1 MNARSD
7 RLKRLVRLQRQIKA
21 LHETRHATHLSQA
34 ASARQEAAE
43 LLEALN
49 AASPLPGLFPDL
61 YNRRIGTAM
70 GRESQETRKAEIE
83 AGRVAAAT
91 ARTNIVERAWR
102 DALRTEERVA
112 AEKETLESVERTALS
127 EQKPDAAAGRKP
139 GGAK

>member
-1 MNARSD
+1 MTPRSD

-34 ASARQEAAE
+34 AGARQEAAE

-61 YNRRIGTAM
+61 YNRRIGAAM
-70 GRESQETRKAEIE
+70 GRETEAMAQADIE
-83 AGRVAAAT
+83 AGRVATAT

-102 DALRTEERVA
+102 DAARLEEREA
-112 AEKETLESVERTALS
+112 AEKETLENVERGAL
-127 EQKPDAAAGRKP
+127 P
-139 GGAK
+139 GPKADKAR

>member
-1 MNARSD
+1 MTTRSE

-34 ASARQEAAE
+34 AEARQEASE

-61 YNRRIGTAM
+61 YNRRIGAAM
-70 GRESQETRKAEIE
+70 GREADETRQAGIE
-83 AGRVAAAT
+83 AGHVATAT

-102 DALRTEERVA
+102 EAFQLEERDA
-112 AEKETLESVERTALS
+112 TEKEMLETIERTVVERAPPKAS
-127 EQKPDAAAGRKP
+127 Q
-139 GGAK
+139 

>member
-1 MNARSD
+1 MTPRSD

-34 ASARQEAAE
+34 ANARQEAAE

-61 YNRRIGTAM
+61 YNRRIGAAM
-70 GRESQETRKAEIE
+70 GRETEAMAQADIE
-83 AGRVAAAT
+83 AGRVATAT

-102 DALRTEERVA
+102 DAARLEEREA
-112 AEKETLESVERTALS
+112 AEKETLENVERGALPG
-127 EQKPDAAAGRKP
+127 QKNDRTK
-139 GGAK
+139 